1 MLNFIFII
9 KYSQVVLEKQNEKIQ
24 TKKATPKR
32 HGSKKQLLK
41 LKKTTLS
48 KPAQSQ

>member
-24 TKKATPKR
+24 TKKATPKGMAQR
-32 HGSKKQLLK
+32 SKF
-41 LKKTTLS
+41 
-48 KPAQSQ
+48 